1 MHSDDGNTTYSKLT
15 RYVKLRMINTVH
27 DIKIIMLL
35 LMTQRD
41 FCYFCHTISFTV
53 PTYMIHCSD
62 NYVNTETK
70 NNNCIYV
77 DTRVELRCSLRSA
90 INALCLNG

>member
-41 FCYFCHTISFTV
+41 FCHTISFTV